1 MSGFY
6 RVLPQPVMSLLI
18 LGLWLILA
26 PAPTLGQVL
35 IGLILAIA
43 LPWATRGFWPDRP
56 RLTNIGAALRLLA
69 VFLADV
75 IMANL
80 VVARQILGPV
90 GRLRPAFL
98 EVPLDLRDPFVATLL
113 GSIVSLTPGTV
124 SAEIDRE
131 RWVLQVHVLHLE
143 DSAEAVA
150 LIKARYEA
158 PLRKVFRC

>member
-1 MSGFY
+1 MSALY
-6 RVLPQPVMSLLI
+6 RVLPQPVISGLI
-18 LGLWLILA
+18 LGLWTILA
-26 PAPTLGQVL
+26 PAPTTGQVL
-35 IGLILAIA
+35 LGLVLALG

-56 RLTNIGAALRLLA
+56 RLADAGAAIRLLG

-75 IMANL
+75 VRANL

-90 GRLRPAFL
+90 GRLRPGFL

-131 RWVLQVHVLHLE
+131 RWVLQVHALHVE
-143 DSAEAVA
+143 DEAGAAA
-150 LIKARYEA
+150 LIKACYEA
-158 PLRKVFRC
+158 PLRKVFGC